1 MVKKLKL
8 GMNQPIT
15 RRDFISGAAVSI
27 SGSLIWPYAEAA
39 KPIQATEAL
48 VNNYPPILDGM
59 RGSHEGSYEVAH
71 KLRDGVRWD
80 NRRTAASDTTLLL

>member
-1 MVKKLKL
+1 MKELKL

-39 KPIQATEAL
+39 NPIQGTATL
-48 VNNYPPILDGM
+48 VNSYP
-59 RGSHEGSYEVAH
+59 RFVTVCVEVMKDPM
-71 KLRDGVRWD
+71 KLPTNSAMAFAGTTRKI
-80 NRRTAASDTTLLL
+80 AANATTLLS